1 MTPTRD
7 DYNEWVRDPVTRW
20 VFSQIEEATQKVQR
34 QVVQGTGIYHP
45 GDANKTTAL
54 MGQMIGFVQ
63 GLDELKKIQPRG
75 SKQ

>member
-1 MTPTRD
+1 MTPTQD
-7 DYNEWVRDPVTRW
+7 DYNDWARSPVTRW
-20 VFSQIEEATQKVQR
+20 VFEQIANTRQKVQH

-63 GLDELKKIQPRG
+63 GLDELQKIKPRG
-75 SKQ
+75 SK